1 MFFMLIDTPDPRY
14 RRGPEPEPDPEREPW
29 RARHPRARL
38 VLPWVGCVLCFVAAY
53 LVPPVVTFLLTIAAL
68 MCFFDGA
75 LALLPTGDGLWS
87 NRQ

>member
-1 MFFMLIDTPDPRY
+1 MFLMLIDTPDPRY
-14 RRGPEPEPDPEREPW
+14 RREPEPDEPERVPW
-29 RARHPRARL
+29 RRRHPRARL
-38 VLPWVGCVLCFVAAY
+38 VLPWVGCVLCFLVAY
-53 LVPPVVTFLLTIAAL
+53 LVPPFVTFLLTIAAL